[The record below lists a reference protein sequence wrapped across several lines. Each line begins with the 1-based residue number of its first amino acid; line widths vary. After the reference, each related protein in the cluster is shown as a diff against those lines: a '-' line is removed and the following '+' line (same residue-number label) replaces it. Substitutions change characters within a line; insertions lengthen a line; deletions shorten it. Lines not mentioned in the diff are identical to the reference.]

1 MAKAKDVATTLP
13 FDQEAVRDGFAAWA
27 RYNERFMG
35 IALDVAEKSTGLAA
49 RTTEEA
55 ISNLR
60 GMTALRDEPA
70 DYGKAISDF
79 VQKQADLGMKTA
91 EAYGTLAQKA
101 QTEMTEL
108 ATEAGENF
116 GEKVAAN
123 ANGAAK
129 KATAAAKKAA

>member
-1 MAKAKDVATTLP
+1 MAKAKDFATTLA
-13 FDQEAVRDGFAAWA
+13 FDQDAVREGFATWA
-27 RYNERFMG
+27 RYNERFLG
-35 IALDVAEKSTGLAA
+35 IALDVAESSSGLAA
-49 RTTEEA
+49 RTTEAA

-60 GMTALRDEPA
+60 GVTVVRDEPT

-79 VQKQADLGMKTA
+79 VQKQADLGMKTT

-101 QTEMTEL
+101 QTEMAEL

-116 GEKVAAN
+116 GEKAAAN
-123 ANGAAK
+123 VNGATK